1 MGNVSVPH
9 FGVHLTREAF
19 DEVKKRCIEH
29 NIEFIDKPYLR
40 FEGTDLEQETMF
52 IADPHGNAME
62 IKTMKNPE
70 ESLSK
75 FDFYNPAKDEADP
88 QKRLFAN
95 IDTVDGRGL
104 GCPTPLLDP
113 PLDSRDG
120 WKDMI

>member
-1 MGNVSVPH
+1 MTLHGSDPTKKKQGERHNVDMGNVSVPH

-19 DEVKKRCIEH
+19 DEVKRRCIEH

-70 ESLSK
+70 ELWKIQSK
-75 FDFYNPAKDEADP
+75 QN
-88 QKRLFAN
+88 
-95 IDTVDGRGL
+95 
-104 GCPTPLLDP
+104 
-113 PLDSRDG
+113 
-120 WKDMI
+120 